1 MGNSKKNKKSNN
13 ETSKIGLVFKYNLT
27 KFIVPLAVVLVVGI
41 FLFAFIDGF
50 KVKTVTVE
58 GSSHYSTDEI
68 TNYVLDSKLCR
79 NTVFLFLKY
88 NNKSIKDIPFV
99 EQIDVKIVDR
109 NTVKI
114 NVYEKYLAG
123 CVANLGNYMYFDNDG
138 TVVEVSQMKTQNIPV
153 VTGLQFDHFNLY
165 EPLPI
170 ENKDIFNSILKI
182 TQLLN
187 KNSLSADTIYFDENL
202 NVTLFFEDVR
212 VNMGNSGDVLD
223 EKFMELPK
231 LLPDLKGQKGVLHME
246 KYSKKNTNVVFNIDY
261 EEDAN
266 LLEPPKDTEGII
278 LVE

>member
-202 NVTLFFEDVR
+202 NVTLFFEEVR

>member
-1 MGNSKKNKKSNN
+1 
-13 ETSKIGLVFKYNLT
+13 
-27 KFIVPLAVVLVVGI
+27 
-41 FLFAFIDGF
+41 
-50 KVKTVTVE
+50 
-58 GSSHYSTDEI
+58 
-68 TNYVLDSKLCR
+68 
-79 NTVFLFLKY
+79 
-88 NNKSIKDIPFV
+88 
-99 EQIDVKIVDR
+99 
-109 NTVKI
+109 
-114 NVYEKYLAG
+114 
-123 CVANLGNYMYFDNDG
+123 MYFDNDG

-231 LLPDLKGQKGVLHME
+231 LLPYLI
-246 KYSKKNTNVVFNIDY
+246 SITKKMPIFWNLRKIPKALFLWSENIDKKHCFILLKIVKY
-261 EEDAN
+261 QYMCVN
-266 LLEPPKDTEGII
+266 LSKYL
-278 LVE
+278 